1 MLLTQSRTPQSR
13 KPTVPS
19 HRTQKNGPERN
30 PEPPVLKAGASR
42 GSFKLPF
49 RRIGSQTRGSTFKI
63 FSGVW
68 DPLLGSLK
76 GTLNLNPYKHFHSNA
91 SRSRKGTL
99 ITLRLD
105 SLKGHPH
112 NNPLDPLKD
121 PAIPRTPSSQARAT
135 CLESTRPPWRTTRI
149 RGNPLEVCKQVSKY
163 VCIVTYVHVCL
174 GFRVCMCMYA
184 WIHMFMYA

>member
-105 SLKGHPH
+105 SLKGPPGSLKGPS
-112 NNPLDPLKD
+112 NPENPEFSSASHLPRINSASMADDKD
-121 PAIPRTPSSQARAT
+121 SRQSSR
-135 CLESTRPPWRTTRI
+135 S
-149 RGNPLEVCKQVSKY
+149 
-163 VCIVTYVHVCL
+163 
-174 GFRVCMCMYA
+174 M
-184 WIHMFMYA
+184 